1 MANSELPEAKEN
13 TGNSKMKDA
22 FSHCTQGK

>member
-1 MANSELPEAKEN
+1 MANSELPKGKEN

-22 FSHCTQGK
+22 FSRCTQGK